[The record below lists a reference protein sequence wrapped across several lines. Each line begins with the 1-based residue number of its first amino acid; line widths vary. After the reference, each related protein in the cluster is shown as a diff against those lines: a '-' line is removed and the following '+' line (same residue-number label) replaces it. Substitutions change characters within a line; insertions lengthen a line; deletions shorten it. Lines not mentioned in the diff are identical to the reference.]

1 MVGICLYGE
10 NTPLRVGNDLPLA
23 FDYRGAVFT
32 CYYRSMRL
40 VSPPMSVLFRS
51 LFFCLAIGV
60 LATAMAQEKRNVVLF
75 VVDDLGWMDLSCQGS
90 DYYRT
95 PNIDALA
102 ERGVRFTDAYAAA
115 AICSPTRASILTGKY
130 PARLLLTQ
138 WLPAGRWDAQKN
150 QLKEGRF
157 LRELPLEE
165 VTLAEALRDT
175 HKTIHVGKW
184 HLGGPPFSL
193 PEQHGFDVNV
203 AGSEH
208 GAPGSY
214 FYPYTG
220 NWEVPTT
227 GTKVKKVTLPDG
239 EDGEY
244 LTDRLT
250 DEAIRLIDSSEEPFF
265 LYFPFYAVHTPLQAK
280 KEMVEKYEAVP
291 KSQQRGNPKYAAMVE
306 SVDQNVGRVIAK
318 LREMGIEDE
327 TYIVF
332 TSDNGGFAKATDNS
346 PLRANKGSFYEGGIR
361 VPLIVAG
368 PGIRKGEVSDV
379 PVISNDLYP
388 TILDLLDMEAMPY
401 QHVDGISLATHLEG
415 GGAVDREALYWH
427 YPHYNQHP
435 SSAPVSVVRKG
446 KWKLIEFFETGEME
460 LYDLGNDPGEEKN
473 LYGEKSEVVTELSV
487 DLMEWQKEVNAEPML
502 PNPQYQP

>member
-1 MVGICLYGE
+1 
-10 NTPLRVGNDLPLA
+10 
-23 FDYRGAVFT
+23 
-32 CYYRSMRL
+32 
-40 VSPPMSVLFRS
+40 
-51 LFFCLAIGV
+51 
-60 LATAMAQEKRNVVLF
+60 MAQEKRNVVLF

-102 ERGVRFTDAYAAA
+102 EKGVRFTDAYAAA

-130 PARLLLTQ
+130 PARLMLTQ
-138 WLPAGRWDAQKN
+138 WLPAGRWDAKKDK
-150 QLKEGRF
+150 LREGRF
-157 LRELPLEE
+157 LRGLPLEE
-165 VTLAEALRDT
+165 TTLAEALRET
-175 HKTIHVGKW
+175 HKTINVGKW
-184 HLGGPPFSL
+184 HLGGAPFSL
-193 PEQHGFDVNV
+193 PEQHGFDANV
-203 AGSEH
+203 GGSEH

-220 NWEVPTT
+220 DWKIPTT
-227 GTKVKKVTLPDG
+227 GKVVKKITLPDG
-239 EDGEY
+239 KEGEY

-250 DEAIRLIDSSEEPFF
+250 DEAIGLIDSSDEPFF

-280 KEMVEKYEAVP
+280 KELVGKYEAVP
-291 KSQQRGNPKYAAMVE
+291 KSQQQGNPKYAAMVE
-306 SVDQNVGRVIAK
+306 SVDQNVGRVVAK
-318 LREMGIEDE
+318 LKEMGIEDE

-361 VPLIVAG
+361 VPLIVSG
-368 PGIRKGEVSDV
+368 PGIRKGEISNV

-388 TILDLLDMEAMPY
+388 TILDLLEMPAMPY
-401 QHVDGISLATHLEG
+401 QHMDGISLAAHLKEG
-415 GGAVDREALYWH
+415 ENVDREALYWH

-473 LYGEKSEVVTELSV
+473 LYGEKSEVVTELSA